1 MENIKTLWELL
12 QEVVEND
19 DDKWYSLHEFLL
31 EWKKSDFK
39 RIESKLT
46 TADQKQFYE
55 YMDWFNFVNE
65 QEVEMAI
72 CEYVEHVN
80 QRPLCMWEMWDMRDV
95 AEDYI
100 RERNLNFEEI
110 CEECWQVH
118 SELNDWNTTKYSE
131 EIILPF

>member
-12 QEVVEND
+12 QEIVEND

-39 RIESKLT
+39 RIEHKLVD
-46 TADQKQFYE
+46 ADQKQFYE
-55 YMDWFNFVNE
+55 YMDAYTFVSE
-65 QEVEMAI
+65 TEVYMAV
-72 CEYVEHVN
+72 CEYFEKTMN
-80 QRPLCMWEMWDMRDV
+80 RAISMWECGDMQDV

-100 RERNLNFEEI
+100 RDRGLEFE
-110 CEECWQVH
+110 
-118 SELNDWNTTKYSE
+118 E

>member
-12 QEVVEND
+12 QEIVEND

-31 EWKKSDFK
+31 FWKKADFK

-65 QEVEMAI
+65 QEVEMAV

-80 QRPLCMWEMWDMRDV
+80 QRPLCMWEMWDMSDI

-100 RERNLNFEEI
+100 RDRGLEFE
-110 CEECWQVH
+110 
-118 SELNDWNTTKYSE
+118 E